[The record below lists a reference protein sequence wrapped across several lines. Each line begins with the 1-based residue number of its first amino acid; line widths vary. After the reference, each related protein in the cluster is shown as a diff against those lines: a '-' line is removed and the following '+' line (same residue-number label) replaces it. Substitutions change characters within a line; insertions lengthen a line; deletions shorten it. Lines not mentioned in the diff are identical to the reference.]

1 MKSLEEYLKLYAITD
16 RKWAVKKSFLEQVE
30 EVLWGGATILQL
42 REKHLLFDDFLKEAK
57 EVKKLCQKYGVPL
70 IINDNLA
77 IAQEVKA
84 EGIHVGSNDESVSA
98 LRKKTGNGFIIGATA
113 KNLAQATKAA
123 QEGASYL
130 GVGAVYPSST
140 KKEALPVTKEELLA
154 ICKGVSLP
162 VVAIGGLQK
171 EHIAELS
178 PLGIKGCAFVSALFG
193 SHSIAEETKEIKAL
207 LDRFIV

>member
-1 MKSLEEYLKLYAITD
+1 
-16 RKWAVKKSFLEQVE
+16 VK
-30 EVLWGGATILQL
+30 
-42 REKHLLFDDFLKEAK
+42 FDDFLKEAK

-98 LRKKTGNGFIIGATA
+98 LRKKTGNSFIIGATA

-171 EHIAELS
+171 EHIAELA